1 MIMKRNKTFLHITV
15 AISSICFL
23 SSCFGTKTITY
34 LETYA
39 PEESSLNLVKITDET
54 NNSVVAGSSFKAS
67 PYVDYTLTAQGICGK
82 QRFAWDTH
90 STLDI
95 SPDGS
100 QLAYCSLM
108 NGQSNIMIRSTSAQG
123 IATQRSFRNVHSFS
137 WGADNKLYFSDRNSQ
152 SNYIC
157 SINAQ
162 QGSLMDQLTNG
173 SVIDLSPVIS
183 ADGKLLYFTRR
194 SGRGPSIWSLNRENG
209 TLTSCSRG
217 YSPCL
222 IKDNP
227 SAYYCV
233 RNSTSGRSEIWFV
246 DYVKGKESLILSDE
260 NRSFTNPKLSPDG
273 KWIVC
278 VGNSVSAISNQNN
291 LDIFVVKTDG
301 TRLTQLTY
309 HPATDTSP
317 VWAADGRSIYF
328 ISSRANKTQSYNIW
342 RMNFTLE

>member
-1 MIMKRNKTFLHITV
+1 MKKTKTFLHIAVITSGV
-15 AISSICFL
+15 SLFISCNSL
-23 SSCFGTKTITY
+23 KPVTY

-39 PEESSLNLVKITDET
+39 PEENSLNLVKITDEA
-54 NNSVVAGSSFKAS
+54 NNVVVAGSSFKAS
-67 PYVDYTLTAQGICGK
+67 PYVNYALGTQGICGK
-82 QRFAWDTH
+82 QRFAWNTH
-90 STLDI
+90 CLLDI

-100 QLAYCSLM
+100 QLAYCTRM
-108 NGQSNIMIRSTSAQG
+108 NKQDNIMVRSTGAQG
-123 IATQRSFRNVHSFS
+123 VATQRSFRNVHSFS
-137 WGADNKLYFSDRNSQ
+137 WGADGKLYFSDINNN

-173 SVIDLSPVIS
+173 SVNDLNPVIS
-183 ADGKLLYFTRR
+183 ADGKMLYFTRL
-194 SGRGPSIWSLNRENG
+194 SGSGPSIWSLNRENG

-233 RNSTSGRSEIWFV
+233 RNSTSGRSEIWYV

-278 VGNSVSAISNQNN
+278 VGNSVSTISNQNN
-291 LDIFVVKTDG
+291 LDIFVVRTDG

-309 HPATDTSP
+309 HPSTDTSP
-317 VWAADGRSIYF
+317 VWAADGRSIFF
-328 ISSRANKTQSYNIW
+328 ISSRANKTNSYNIW

>member
-1 MIMKRNKTFLHITV
+1 MIMKRNKTLLHIAV
-15 AISSICFL
+15 ATSSICLL
-23 SSCFGTKTITY
+23 SSCFGTKTVTY

-39 PEESSLNLVKITDET
+39 PEESSLNLVKITDEA
-54 NNSVVAGSSFKAS
+54 NNAVVAGSSFKAN
-67 PYVDYTLTAQGICGK
+67 PYTNYALSTQGICK
-82 QRFAWDTH
+82 TVNFAWNTH
-90 STLDI
+90 SLLDI

-100 QLAYCSLM
+100 QLAYCTRM
-108 NGQSNIMIRSTSAQG
+108 NEQDNIMVRSTGAQG

-137 WGADNKLYFSDRNSQ
+137 WGADNKLYFSDINNQ

-173 SVIDLSPVIS
+173 SVDDLNPVIS
-183 ADGKLLYFTRR
+183 ADGKLLYFTRL
-194 SGRGPSIWSLNRENG
+194 SGSGPSIWSLNRENG

-260 NRSFTNPKLSPDG
+260 FRSFTNPKLSPDG

-278 VGNSVSAISNQNN
+278 VGNSVSTISKQNN

-309 HPATDTSP
+309 HPAADTSP